1 MWYTIG
7 RIVIGGVY
15 MKITHYIIAML
26 FATVLTSSAPID
38 NVNVEVEEVIVSEN
52 IVGQQ
57 AITIEY
63 RDIPLDKEFQ
73 EFVINQSE
81 YMGVPEDVV
90 FAVMEVESGFQ
101 HDIVSGTND
110 YGLMQINRI
119 NHAEMERLFGYDNM
133 LDPHQNVVS
142 GIYILSTLYNKY
154 ETDEQVL
161 MAYNMGESKAKEYWS
176 RGIMRTKYV
185 DKVVNTIEAK

>member
-7 RIVIGGVY
+7 RLVIGGVY

-26 FATVLTSSAPID
+26 VTAVLTSSAPVD
-38 NVNVEVEEVIVSEN
+38 NAKVEVEEVIVSEN

-63 RDIPLDKEFQ
+63 RDIPLDNEFQ
-73 EFVINQSE
+73 EFVINQAE
-81 YMGVPEDVV
+81 YMGVPEDIV

-101 HDIVSGTND
+101 YDIVSGTND

-119 NHAEMERLFGYDNM
+119 NHDEMERLFGYDNM

>member
-1 MWYTIG
+1 
-7 RIVIGGVY
+7 

-57 AITIEY
+57 VITIEY

-90 FAVMEVESGFQ
+90 FAVMEVESGFK
-101 HDIVSGTND
+101 HDVVSRTND